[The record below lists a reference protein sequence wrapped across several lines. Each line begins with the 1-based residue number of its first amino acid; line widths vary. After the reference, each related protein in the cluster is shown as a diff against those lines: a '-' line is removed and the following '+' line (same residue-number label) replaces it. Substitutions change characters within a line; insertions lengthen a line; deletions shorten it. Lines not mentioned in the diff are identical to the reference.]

1 MLTLLAGQE
10 DPPVRLRRLLADDR
24 RRGVPFESAWSQR
37 LAEVVSDPR
46 LPEREQWRAAMLGV
60 ESAWRARYERT
71 GDARF
76 SEDLLVDA
84 A

>member
-1 MLTLLAGQE
+1 MLIPGSE
-10 DPPVRLRRLLADDR
+10 GDPPAQLRRLLADDR
-24 RRGVPFESAWSQR
+24 RRGVPFEHAWPQR

-46 LPEREQWRAAMLGV
+46 LAERDQWQAALIGV
-60 ESAWRARYERT
+60 ESAWRAGYART

-76 SEDLLVDA
+76 SPDLLVDA